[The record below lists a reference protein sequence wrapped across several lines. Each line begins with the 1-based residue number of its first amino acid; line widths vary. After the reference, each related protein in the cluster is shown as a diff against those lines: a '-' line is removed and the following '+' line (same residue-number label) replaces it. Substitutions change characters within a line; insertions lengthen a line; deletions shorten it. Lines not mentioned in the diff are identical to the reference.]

1 MDSTDIDMTNVVF
14 YARTVQA
21 NAIKVLL
28 DSIKEVIDETVIFID
43 EAGFKIVQ
51 MDGSQSVLVHVKLD
65 SDSFTLFECP
75 EPTTISLDIRYMQK
89 MIKTIANKDTL
100 VLMVTKDQPDMLQI
114 VVENEER
121 NKKVTSRLRLA
132 NFQEKRME
140 IPPEKYVSVVRIKSN
155 EFQRYCRDLS
165 NIADDVTIK
174 VDDDMFSLKA
184 SGDIGDQTI
193 ELGENEDAIS
203 FEQRS
208 DNMIEATYN
217 LKFLTLFARSSNLC
231 SEVQILMKKDRPL
244 ILLYRIGDIG
254 ELKYVLAEKT
264 ETKLMNIVSRV

>member
-1 MDSTDIDMTNVVF
+1 MDGTDMDMDNIVF

-28 DSIKEVIDETVIFID
+28 DSIKEVIDETVIYVD
-43 EAGFKIVQ
+43 ESGFKIVQ
-51 MDGSQSVLVHVKLD
+51 MDCSHSVLVHVRLD
-65 SDSFTLFECP
+65 ADSFTLFECP

-100 VLMVTKDQPDMLQI
+100 VLMVTKDQTDALQI
-114 VVENEER
+114 IVENEER
-121 NKKVTSRLRLA
+121 NKKVTSKLRLA
-132 NFQEKRME
+132 NFQERRMD
-140 IPPEKYVSVVRIKSN
+140 IPPENYVSVVRIKSN

-165 NIADDVTIK
+165 NIADDVLIK

-184 SGDIGDQTI
+184 SGDIGEQVI

-203 FEQRS
+203 FEKRS
-208 DNMIEATYN
+208 DNMIEAKYD

-254 ELKYVLAEKT
+254 ELKYVLAEKVEVDT
-264 ETKLMNIVSRV
+264 FD

>member
-1 MDSTDIDMTNVVF
+1 MTDLDMDNIKF

-21 NAIKVLL
+21 SAIKVLL
-28 DSIKEVIDETVIFID
+28 DSIKEVIDETVIYVD
-43 EAGFKIVQ
+43 ENGFKIVQ
-51 MDGSQSVLVHVKLD
+51 MDGSRSVLVHVKLD
-65 SDSFTLFECP
+65 ADSFTLFECP

-100 VLMVTKDQPDMLQI
+100 VLMVTEDESDTLQI
-114 VVENEER
+114 IVENEER
-121 NKKVTSRLRLA
+121 NKKVTSKLKLA
-132 NFQEKRME
+132 NFQEQRME
-140 IPPEKYVSVVRIKSN
+140 IPSVNYVSVVRIKSN

-165 NIADDVTIK
+165 NIADDVTIR

-184 SGDIGDQTI
+184 TGDIGEQTI

-203 FEQRS
+203 FEKRS
-208 DNMIEATYN
+208 DNAIEDRYN

-231 SEVQILMKKDRPL
+231 SEVQILMKKDNPL

-254 ELKYVLAEKT
+254 ELKYVLAPKVDT
-264 ETKLMNIVSRV
+264 ESYDD